1 MATTPDRLAGG
12 PVGRSPLPKDWLWSL
27 FVSSGL
33 LLLAVYASHLIKKS
47 SLRRLPLPPGPR
59 GLPIL
64 GNLLQVA
71 NAKTKPWL
79 MFLDW
84 SKQYGDLVYVNVFG
98 QPILVLNSLKA
109 VNDLLEKRGS
119 NYADRFV
126 PPSMSLIRVDWSLAI
141 MSYGPL
147 WRAHRR
153 MFHEYYNKTQIHK
166 YSPVLEQQMSNFLRR
181 LNSEPHSFLE
191 HTQYLFGAIIIQIS
205 YGFNKP
211 SQIESLS
218 HAAETIVQTFAKC
231 ATPGYFLVDVFPI
244 LRLVPEWF
252 PGAAWKRR
260 LLGVG
265 KVSQD
270 LFRST
275 FDDALEQARVSDPGE
290 AQDVAAKIIANLP
303 PQDHPDYA
311 RQEQLG
317 RATALV
323 AYSAGADTT
332 VSSAH
337 ALFIALANH
346 PECQRAAQEELDAT
360 IGSDRLPVVA
370 DLPHLPYI
378 QALVKE
384 LSRWFSVGPMGIAHT
399 SSQDDTYEGYFIP
412 KGTAVMGNSWA
423 IMHDPEIFEDPLE
436 FKPERYLMRDPFTHQ
451 TKINPGVLD
460 PESAAFGYG
469 RRICPGRHLSNEAL
483 TLMTA
488 SLLAVFNINAP
499 KDPVSGLPIEVELK
513 VGNGILSSPAPFE
526 VEIVPRSARHAAL
539 VLRED

>member
-1 MATTPDRLAGG
+1 
-12 PVGRSPLPKDWLWSL
+12 
-27 FVSSGL
+27 
-33 LLLAVYASHLIKKS
+33 
-47 SLRRLPLPPGPR
+47 
-59 GLPIL
+59 
-64 GNLLQVA
+64 
-71 NAKTKPWL
+71 
-79 MFLDW
+79 
-84 SKQYGDLVYVNVFG
+84 
-98 QPILVLNSLKA
+98 
-109 VNDLLEKRGS
+109 
-119 NYADRFV
+119 
-126 PPSMSLIRVDWSLAI
+126 

-153 MFHEYYNKTQIHK
+153 MFHQYYNKTQIHK
-166 YSPVLEQQMSNFLRR
+166 YSPVVEQQMSNFIRR
-181 LNSEPHSFLE
+181 LNSEPHNFLE
-191 HTQYLFGAIIIQIS
+191 HTQHLFGAIIIQIS

-218 HAAETIVQTFAKC
+218 HAAETIVHTFADC

-290 AQDVAAKIIANLP
+290 AQDVAAKIIAQPSP
-303 PQDHPDYA
+303 PRPPRLRSTGTA
-311 RQEQLG
+311 WKGNSTRCILCAA
-317 RATALV
+317 AT
-323 AYSAGADTT
+323 AGADTT

-337 ALFIALANH
+337 TLFVALANH
-346 PECQRAAQEELDAT
+346 PECQHAAQEELDAT
-360 IGSDRLPVVA
+360 IGSDRLPAVA

-384 LSRWFSVGPMGIAHT
+384 LSRWFSVAPMARTTHMKDT
-399 SSQDDTYEGYFIP
+399 SFPRGRQLW
-412 KGTAVMGNSWA
+412 ANSWA

-436 FKPERYLMRDPFTHQ
+436 FKPERYLMRDPVTHQ
-451 TKINPGVLD
+451 TKINPDVLD

-488 SLLAVFNINAP
+488 SLLSVFNVNAP

-513 VGNGILSSPAPFE
+513 IGNGLLSSPAPFE